1 MCYACKYKDFPHYN
15 GDNKLRDFTI
25 NKPLPEKLSPLSRLS
40 FYSCRFHLHIVFEH
54 LYNKERR
61 NVKLKKYFRP
71 AATHI
76 FCHSRLFLNFAK
88 VWPVRCAAHD

>member
-1 MCYACKYKDFPHYN
+1 MCYACKYKNFPHW
-15 GDNKLRDFTI
+15 
-25 NKPLPEKLSPLSRLS
+25 RLILQATGMI
-40 FYSCRFHLHIVFEH
+40 FYFDDFHLHIVFEH